1 MLFDLKHV
9 KLLGSEDGAGSG
21 DSNPANESLC
31 GDLVVLH
38 GVDADESTCAAEA
51 GLAMDGDTTS
61 VGVFEVALG
70 TVHEL
75 CYDWVGGCG
84 AIGEDHILV
93 GDALRDEGGAI
104 VFWFVQAHDSVNIQ
118 VLEDVD
124 ITGSGVTV
132 AMDGITLVNG
142 THEGQEL
149 AWDNPVKITV
159 LDLLVMFVFASV
171 EILEIVPSKS
181 DGMLKTLKAMKNG
194 ALVLAGA
201 TAGISVGV
209 KVGVVLLEKLEGWLG
224 VHLEDDHLE
233 GAHQIGR
240 VGQLGEVSG
249 ARVVIDASWT
259 LEAVRFEQFLELT
272 AETMRHG

>member
-1 MLFDLKHV
+1 
-9 KLLGSEDGAGSG
+9 
-21 DSNPANESLC
+21 
-31 GDLVVLH
+31 
-38 GVDADESTCAAEA
+38 
-51 GLAMDGDTTS
+51 
-61 VGVFEVALG
+61 VGN
-70 TVHEL
+70 
-75 CYDWVGGCG
+75 
-84 AIGEDHILV
+84 
-93 GDALRDEGGAI
+93 ALRDEGGAI
-104 VFWFVQAHDSVNIQ
+104 VFGFVQAHDSVNIQ

-159 LDLLVMFVFASV
+159 LDLLVMFVFTSV

-209 KVGVVLLEKLEGWLG
+209 KVGVVLFEKLEG
-224 VHLEDDHLE
+224 
-233 GAHQIGR
+233 
-240 VGQLGEVSG
+240 
-249 ARVVIDASWT
+249 
-259 LEAVRFEQFLELT
+259 
-272 AETMRHG
+272 